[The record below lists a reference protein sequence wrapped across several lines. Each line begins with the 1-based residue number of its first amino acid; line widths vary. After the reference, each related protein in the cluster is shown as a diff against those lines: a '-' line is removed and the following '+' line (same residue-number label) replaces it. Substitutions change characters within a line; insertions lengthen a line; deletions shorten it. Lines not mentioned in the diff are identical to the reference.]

1 MRSVIDSTE
10 CVCHGMCDS
19 KSDIG
24 KSHTCDILAES
35 HAFASLFFVCNGT
48 AQGFG
53 DQLNGFEVEHICH
66 FPGCF
71 CSVSFDGVCQGIHT
85 GRSSK
90 SLWHGRHHLRIYD
103 CDNWHIVWVNT
114 YKFTLLF
121 HIGNDVV
128 DGNFCRSTSSGR
140 NSDDRYTWF
149 FGRSYALKAAH
160 IFKFRIGNDD
170 TDGFGSI
177 HGRATADC
185 NEVVGTGI
193 LECLYTVLDILDGW
207 IWFDIGINLIH
218 KTILVQYI
226 CYLFCY
232 TKLDQVRI
240 RADKSFLESVC
251 FCLGCNLLN
260 CTCTVIRCFI

>member
-1 MRSVIDSTE
+1 MWSVIDSTE

-128 DGNFCRSTSSGR
+128 DGNFCRSTSGGR

-149 FGRSYALKAAH
+149 LVGATPSRLRTSSNSGLAMMIPMAL
-160 IFKFRIGNDD
+160 
-170 TDGFGSI
+170 
-177 HGRATADC
+177 
-185 NEVVGTGI
+185 EVSMEEPPPI
-193 LECLYTVLDILDGW
+193 AM
-207 IWFDIGINLIH
+207 
-218 KTILVQYI
+218 
-226 CYLFCY
+226 
-232 TKLDQVRI
+232 R
-240 RADKSFLESVC
+240 
-251 FCLGCNLLN
+251 
-260 CTCTVIRCFI
+260 